1 MTYVMS
7 DLHGMYDRFIAML
20 EKIDFSDSDELFIIG
35 DIIDRGERPVDILEY
50 VMDKPNITV
59 LLGNHE
65 VMARD
70 FLRRLTAE
78 ITDGNTASFD
88 NDFMVELA
96 IYKHNGGIPTINR
109 LLALPPDKQQ
119 SVLDFIDSLYAY
131 EAIDIGDSTFVLV
144 HAGLG
149 NFRKDKKIS
158 EYSLYELLELRPD
171 YERQYFDDDSI
182 YIVSG
187 HTMRTDRFF
196 SISAIRKC
204 SRCTRSRI
212 TVSKTKALSPRSAA
226 DTEAPPLP
234 DRCRSRCAGCR
245 PPSCG
250 CRPSWPLQVSDR
262 RS

>member
-96 IYKHNGGIPTINR
+96 IYKHNGGIPTIP
-109 LLALPPDKQQ
+109 APC
-119 SVLDFIDSLYAY
+119 IA
-131 EAIDIGDSTFVLV
+131 
-144 HAGLG
+144 AGQAT
-149 NFRKDKKIS
+149 
-158 EYSLYELLELRPD
+158 E
-171 YERQYFDDDSI
+171 
-182 YIVSG
+182 
-187 HTMRTDRFF
+187 
-196 SISAIRKC
+196 
-204 SRCTRSRI
+204 CT
-212 TVSKTKALSPRSAA
+212 
-226 DTEAPPLP
+226 
-234 DRCRSRCAGCR
+234 
-245 PPSCG
+245 
-250 CRPSWPLQVSDR
+250 
-262 RS
+262 